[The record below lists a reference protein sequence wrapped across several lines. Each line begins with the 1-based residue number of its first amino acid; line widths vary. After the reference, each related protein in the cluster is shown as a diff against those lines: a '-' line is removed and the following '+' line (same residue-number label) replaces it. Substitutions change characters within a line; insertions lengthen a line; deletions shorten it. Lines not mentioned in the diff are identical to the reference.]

1 MIYGSLGV
9 RTPKT
14 KEDEEKTRQKLMNM
28 KVPMK
33 QIPNDAED
41 GEGADIK
48 FEEVS
53 AAWKTKVILSAVEC
67 CEEGVVLS
75 TPPFPFVQRWDP
87 QQQGTRTAGK
97 QQGKK
102 RKRMGRED
110 YGYGGEGEEA
120 FGENYEGEQ
129 ETTVLDYDYETDVNA
144 SSMLQG
150 QVESQI
156 INDIAAAN
164 DLPMLPSSL
173 QNFKDATL
181 TDMVPGVIIAYKVLE
196 VSEATGWTP
205 AISSYKTAVVMED
218 NELKGSTFKV
228 ALALRDRTQAKYDE
242 NGNRVFEK
250 FDMIVEED
258 EQDDGIRI
266 LIFEELY
273 DPKVVRAVQV
283 ENAMASD
290 KVVEADSDYY
300 ASDDASVHEDQPD
313 THMNEIVDGTEAIT
327 RQHDAATALATV
339 PAAVVV

>member
-14 KEDEEKTRQKLMNM
+14 KEDEEKTRQKLMSM
-28 KVPMK
+28 KGPVK
-33 QIPNDAED
+33 QIPNGAED
-41 GEGADIK
+41 VEGADIR

-53 AAWKTKVILSAVEC
+53 AAWKTKIILSAVEC

-87 QQQGTRTAGK
+87 QQQRTQTPGK

-102 RKRMGRED
+102 RKRKGRED
-110 YGYGGEGEEA
+110 YGHGGEGEEA
-120 FGENYEGEQ
+120 FDEYYEGDQ
-129 ETTVLDYDYETDVNA
+129 ETTVLDYDNETDVNA

-156 INDIAAAN
+156 MNDIATAN

-173 QNFKDATL
+173 QNLKDATL
-181 TDMVPGVIIAYKVLE
+181 TDMAPGVIIAYKVLE
-196 VSEATGWTP
+196 VSESTGWAP
-205 AISSYKTAVVMED
+205 AISSYKTAEVMED
-218 NELKGSTFKV
+218 NELSDSTFKV
-228 ALALRDRTQAKYDE
+228 VLAPRDRTQAKYDE

-250 FDMIVEED
+250 FDMIVEDD

-266 LIFEELY
+266 LNFAELY
-273 DPKVVRAVQV
+273 EPKVVRAVQV

-290 KVVEADSDYY
+290 KVVEADSDRY
-300 ASDDASVHEDQPD
+300 ASDDASVHEEKPD
-313 THMNEIVDGTEAIT
+313 THENNTIDEMEAIM
-327 RQHDAATALATV
+327 RQHNAATALA
-339 PAAVVV
+339 PAAVVA